1 MQSTEDSNL
10 YCSHIKYLV
19 FPYIKYNH
27 FYFFVK
33 SIMIFFSKDLHLI
46 SSPYYHILF
55 YIKFLIF
62 NSQFSILYTILS
74 LSDSDKHFDSAI
86 AEYLKRLPKNLTIID
101 LKPSKAD
108 HRETAI
114 QKDTD
119 LIIDWLTKNKDK
131 YDQFILLSIN
141 GQDAPTQDRVRNFP
155 FWKKYCFIIG
165 GPHGLDEEKLKIKN
179 SELKMIWL
187 WKQTLVHGL
196 AKLVLAEQIYRIWM
210 IQQWR
215 SYHY

>member
-1 MQSTEDSNL
+1 M
-10 YCSHIKYLV
+10 
-19 FPYIKYNH
+19 
-27 FYFFVK
+27 
-33 SIMIFFSKDLHLI
+33 
-46 SSPYYHILF
+46 
-55 YIKFLIF
+55 
-62 NSQFSILYTILS
+62 YTILS

-86 AEYLKRLPKNLTIID
+86 AEYTKRLPKDFIIID

-114 QKDTD
+114 TKDTD
-119 LIIDWLTKNKDK
+119 LIIDWLAKNKDK

-141 GQDAPTQDRVRNFP
+141 GKDKPTEDRVSSFP
-155 FWKKYCFIIG
+155 LWKKYCFIIG
-165 GPHGLDEEKLKIKN
+165 GPHWLNENALGSRIK
-179 SELKMIWL
+179 ELITIGL

-210 IQQWR
+210 IQNNR